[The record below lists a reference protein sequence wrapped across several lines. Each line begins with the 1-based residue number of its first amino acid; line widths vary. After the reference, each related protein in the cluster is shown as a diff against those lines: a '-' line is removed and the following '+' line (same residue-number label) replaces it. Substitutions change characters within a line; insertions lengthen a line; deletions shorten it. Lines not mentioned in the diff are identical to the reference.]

1 MLELK
6 ERKIEACREECE
18 AERRERV
25 RERAYDREE
34 QAHIRT
40 EDGKRVLKLLEI
52 SLARW
57 RATRALLAKTSLGA
71 TPLLPRAVEHEVD
84 ELYVPAILMLSALAR
99 RSLKEELNPED
110 IQLAQDSPQYASPA
124 ANTASHGPV
133 RSPPTMQSPHL
144 PQTTSGRERTP
155 PMRRSPWLAG
165 AAGVSNDT
173 PPRATASRVVPSSL
187 DEGELTSLVQ
197 RRTHD
202 DNSSSIEGHTNA
214 DANLYRL
221 IVKPIVK
228 QAVSQRDQ
236 TGQSCNAD
244 TGEWSI
250 AELDIKE
257 WAAMMQLKLP
267 SRHLVDNDKTEH
279 QWNLWLSSIG
289 AGKVALLYVYEYGS
303 TIKTFP
309 MLASFKRACIDPVAT
324 DRAGAASDVTLQEF
338 AHRVAIEQPPPGVVA
353 RLFRLAEA
361 SLEQQISGI
370 SRSANLALYCV
381 NAAIAANNQ
390 LLQDWESFGAR
401 ITENGKCLVA
411 RKDVIQSFI
420 DDVLLPRDGAD
431 PMERMENI
439 PDVDHV

>member
-1 MLELK
+1 
-6 ERKIEACREECE
+6 
-18 AERRERV
+18 
-25 RERAYDREE
+25 
-34 QAHIRT
+34 
-40 EDGKRVLKLLEI
+40 
-52 SLARW
+52 
-57 RATRALLAKTSLGA
+57 
-71 TPLLPRAVEHEVD
+71 
-84 ELYVPAILMLSALAR
+84 
-99 RSLKEELNPED
+99 
-110 IQLAQDSPQYASPA
+110 
-124 ANTASHGPV
+124 
-133 RSPPTMQSPHL
+133 
-144 PQTTSGRERTP
+144 
-155 PMRRSPWLAG
+155 
-165 AAGVSNDT
+165 
-173 PPRATASRVVPSSL
+173 
-187 DEGELTSLVQ
+187 
-197 RRTHD
+197 
-202 DNSSSIEGHTNA
+202 
-214 DANLYRL
+214 
-221 IVKPIVK
+221 
-228 QAVSQRDQ
+228 
-236 TGQSCNAD
+236 QSCKAD

-289 AGKVALLYVYEYGS
+289 AGKVALLYVYENGS

-324 DRAGAASDVTLQEF
+324 DGAGAASDVTLQEF
-338 AHRVAIEQPPPGVVA
+338 ADRLQQRWGSTFQGAAILWRMWANEMVRSLSRSTWEVAIEQPPPGVVA

-420 DDVLLPRDGAD
+420 DDVLLPRDVAD
-431 PMERMENI
+431 PME
-439 PDVDHV
+439 